1 MSSKNEIKL
10 EELDVAELAEKI
22 KQRAQEASN
31 EEELRIGFA
40 ILLDPILR
48 SWNIKPAYERHATGV
63 RCIVSGVRKDA
74 LYGTVILEFK
84 SPGKLKNKK
93 EFEKAKEKVK
103 EYIKSEA
110 ITSEYYGRYF
120 GVLIDGY
127 QIAFIRFRK
136 GLWEE
141 PLEPLEI
148 NAQTILR
155 LLEAIRGLR
164 RKPIDAKLLLEDFG
178 PKSEISRKA
187 ILTLYKTL
195 MNPTTSR
202 TKMLF
207 DDWKRVFSQVCAYS
221 KEKLEGLTEYY
232 ELKKHEIVD
241 VERLMFAIHT
251 YYTILMKL
259 LTSEIVTLFADSL
272 IGSYLKKL
280 EEAYLKSKK
289 DMLNELK
296 ELEEG
301 GIFNELGIKN
311 FLEADYF
318 AWYLNEWNDEIASLI
333 YEISKK
339 LLDYEPATVELTPER
354 IKDLFKRL
362 YQNLVP
368 RDIRHKLG
376 EYFTPDWLAEL
387 LLDEVKYDGDP
398 DKKVLD
404 PACGSGTFLVSV
416 IKRIKEYSEEHFIT
430 DKRIL
435 LTKIVENVKGIDLNP
450 LAVLASKANYIIAL
464 ADLLRYRPR
473 EGIEVPIYL
482 ADSIAVGRRSHL
494 FGEEVYLKT
503 VEGEFWIPKEVIE
516 RELLSKILED
526 IEFCIKNKYSEEEF
540 KRFIQKYEIKEESII
555 SLTKLYSKLLSL
567 EKEGKNK
574 IWTRILK
581 NSFAPLLLGKFD
593 YVVGNPPWINWEH
606 LPEFYRNETK
616 QLWDN
621 YGLLERTK
629 GMGLGKVKR
638 DIAMLFVA
646 RCLDIY
652 VKDGGKLAFL
662 IPFTSYKTQ
671 AGAGFRK
678 ILANGI
684 SNSDRKIPCKVLK
697 IHDLVTLYPFEG
709 AINRTSLIV
718 IEKDGKTQFPIPC
731 VMWHNPKS
739 KGIDMEAELEEV
751 KKTTKQFDMIL
762 APIKKEKPEAP
773 WMLITERAKV
783 AIESIVGES
792 PWYKAHAGIYTGL
805 NSCYWV
811 DILSKQPNG
820 LLISPTKVGGQK
832 KKVREIKTI
841 IEPDVVYPLIRGR
854 NVKKWSS
861 ESCSTYIILPTNE
874 KGETIGHSELKL
886 KYPKVYEYFLKFID
900 DLINRG
906 GEPYKSKLEPYRKK
920 PFNKAERE
928 VPPFYWLFN
937 VSPSLSKYKVVWKRI
952 AGGITGKAVSFA
964 SVVVEPVKDE
974 FLEETKPVIPN
985 DSLILIPFNEE
996 KEAYYV
1002 CGVLNSSPVL
1012 FTIASYTYELRM
1024 ETHITQYVKIPKF
1037 NPKNELHLK
1046 LSELSKK
1053 AHELAKKYYEQNDL
1067 IAQEE
1072 LRKVEEEIDKTVA
1085 QLYGITDEE
1094 LDEIKKCLMI
1104 LKEGEILEEE
1114 SEEEI
1119 ILPREEGI
1127 KISVEPLLVN
1137 ENETKELA
1145 IKISN
1150 NLEKTLEDGRIKVML
1165 KDKILTDQTVE
1176 SIRKEEEKALKF
1188 MLPKLKAGQYN
1199 LEITF
1204 TFKLNGESKS
1214 IEERRTLF
1222 VKSISKSVSKMS
1234 IEGLDELLGDYH
1246 GEAR

>member
-1 MSSKNEIKL
+1 MNSKNEIKL
-10 EELDVAELAEKI
+10 EELNIAELVEKI

-40 ILLDPILR
+40 IVLDPILR

-63 RCIVSGVRKDA
+63 RCVVSGVRKDA

-93 EFEKAKEKVK
+93 EFEKAKEQVK
-103 EYIKSEA
+103 EYIKNEA
-110 ITSEYYGRYF
+110 VTLEYYGRYF

-148 NAQTILR
+148 NTQTILR

-195 MNPTTSR
+195 INPATSR

-241 VERLMFAIHT
+241 VEKLMFAIHT

-280 EEAYLKSKK
+280 EEAYLKSKE
-289 DMLNELK
+289 DMLNELR

-333 YEISKK
+333 YEISKR

-387 LLDEVKYDGDP
+387 LLDEIEYDGDP

-435 LTKIVENVKGIDLNP
+435 LIKIVENVKGIDLNP

-473 EGIEVPIYL
+473 EGIEIPIYL

-494 FGEEVYLKT
+494 LGEEVYLKT
-503 VEGEFWIPKEVIE
+503 VEGEFRIPKEVIE
-516 RELLSKILED
+516 RGLLSKILED

-540 KRFIQKYEIKEESII
+540 KRIIQKYEIKEESITL
-555 SLTKLYSKLLSL
+555 LTELYSKLLSL

-581 NSFAPLLLGKFD
+581 NSFAPLLIGKFD
-593 YVVGNPPWINWEH
+593 YVIGNPPWINWEH

-638 DIAMLFVA
+638 DMAMLFVA
-646 RCLDIY
+646 RCLDRFT
-652 VKDGGKLAFL
+652 KDGGKLSFL
-662 IPFTSYKTQ
+662 VPFTVYKTQ

-678 ILANGI
+678 FLAKGYWL
-684 SNSDRKIPCKVLK
+684 SEKENSPCKVLK

-709 AINRTSLIV
+709 AVNRTSLIV
-718 IEKDGKTQFPIPC
+718 IEKSEKTNFPIPC
-731 VMWHNPKS
+731 IMWHNPKAR
-739 KGIDMEAELEEV
+739 GIDQEAELEEV
-751 KKTTKQFDMIL
+751 KKMTKQFDMIL
-762 APIKKEKPEAP
+762 TPIKKEGPETP
-773 WMLITERAKV
+773 WMIITKKAYDAVQKVIGRSSKYRAYEGV
-783 AIESIVGES
+783 NMG
-792 PWYKAHAGIYTGL
+792 GL
-805 NSCYWV
+805 DGVYYIK
-811 DILSKQPNG
+811 ILSSQPKG
-820 LLISPTKVGGQK
+820 FLIENLFDVGK
-832 KKVREIKTI
+832 KKVKKIKTI
-841 IEPDVVYPLIRGR
+841 VENELIYPIIRGR
-854 NVKKWSS
+854 EVKKWYGTYSS
-861 ESCSTYIILPTNE
+861 YVILPTNKSGKNLPE
-874 KGETIGHSELKL
+874 STIKINFPNI
-886 KYPKVYEYFLKFID
+886 YTYFLKFKKELEERSLYKLAGKDKIWYG
-900 DLINRG
+900 LHVNI
-906 GEPYKSKLEPYRKK
+906 GEYTFAP
-920 PFNKAERE
+920 
-928 VPPFYWLFN
+928 
-937 VSPSLSKYKVVWKRI
+937 YKVVWKNI
-952 AGGITGKAVSFA
+952 AGKISGKA
-964 SVVVEPVKDE
+964 E
-974 FLEETKPVIPN
+974 FSAAVLTPAYDKFLGRKEIIPN
-985 DSLILIPFNEE
+985 VKLMLIPIENEM
-996 KEAYYV
+996 EAYYV
-1002 CGVLNSSPVL
+1002 CSILNSSLTQLIV
-1012 FTIASYTYELRM
+1012 ASYVI
-1024 ETHITQYVKIPKF
+1024 ETGISTHVTENVYIPQF
-1037 NPKNELHLK
+1037 DRKNELHLK

-1053 AHELAKKYYEQNDL
+1053 AHKLAKRYYEQNDL

-1072 LRKVEEEIDKTVA
+1072 LKKVEEEIDRTVA
-1085 QLYGITDEE
+1085 ELYGITDEE
-1094 LDEIKKCLMI
+1094 LEEIKKCLTI
-1104 LKEGEILEEE
+1104 LKEGEISEEE
-1114 SEEEI
+1114 NEEEI
-1119 ILPREEGI
+1119 ISPREECI
-1127 KISVEPLLVN
+1127 KISIEPLLVN
-1137 ENETKELA
+1137 ENESRELS

-1150 NLEKTLEDGRIKVML
+1150 HLSGNLENGRIKVML
-1165 KDKILTDQTVE
+1165 KDKVLTDQKIE
-1176 SIRKEEEKALKF
+1176 DIKKDEENTLKF

-1199 LEITF
+1199 LEIVF
-1204 TFKLNGESKS
+1204 SFKIDKQ
-1214 IEERRTLF
+1214 IKVVKEERTLF
-1222 VKSISKSVSKMS
+1222 VKSISKRAAKVG
-1234 IEGLDELLGDYH
+1234 IEGLDELLGD
-1246 GEAR
+1246 